1 MDNASYWFF
10 EKFMGDNFC
19 LLYDGDINDDI
30 TEKIMDLSEY
40 NFDNKEGFS
49 QTKKKVSFLLA
60 ECFQNVIRHGGKQD
74 VDQLQNVNTGFFL
87 TRNIDGIYFIT
98 SGNLIKNENVDSL
111 KGQLNKINGLDKNSL
126 RALYVDILANNPFSD
141 KGGAGLGLIKIARKS
156 NQKIEFA
163 FHDFD
168 DAYSIFYNQI
178 VLRSQESNLESD
190 NDNGFYISEAINY
203 HKKMLDEGVLIIQK
217 GDFSHSTILPVL
229 EILEEN
235 LPNLFTRSQTRKNA
249 YHVLVELLQNISK
262 YAVEKDG
269 KKEGIFLI
277 RKKGEHFIIGAGNF
291 IEEFHIEA
299 LRLQIKMLNDLPKEE
314 LKNRYLTALT
324 GEGKDKDK
332 SGGALIE
339 LIEIARRSNEAIS
352 FDFLNPRPGKFFFT
366 ISVTI

>member
-19 LLYDGDINDDI
+19 LLYDGDISDDI
-30 TEKIMDLSEY
+30 TEKIMDLSEF

-60 ECFQNVIRHGGKQD
+60 ECFQNIIRHGGKQE
-74 VDQLQNVNTGFFL
+74 LSHHHNVNSGFFL
-87 TRNIDGIYFIT
+87 TRNVDGVYFIT
-98 SGNLIKNENVDSL
+98 SGNLIKKENVDNL
-111 KGQLNKINGLDKNSL
+111 KEQLNKINDLDKNSL

-168 DAYSIFYNQI
+168 DTFSIFYNQI
-178 VLRSQESNLESD
+178 VLRSRESNLESD

-203 HKKMLDEGVLIIQK
+203 HEKMLDEGVLIIQK

-229 EILEEN
+229 EILEKN
-235 LPNLFTRSQTRKNA
+235 LPNLFTRSLARKNA

-262 YAVEKDG
+262 YAVEKNG
-269 KKEGIFLI
+269 KKEGVFLI
-277 RKKGEHFIIGAGNF
+277 RKKADHFIIGAGNF
-291 IEEFHIEA
+291 IEESHIEA
-299 LRLQIKMLNDLPKEE
+299 LKLQLEMLNSLSKNE

-324 GEGKDKDK
+324 GRGKDRDK

-339 LIEIARRSNEAIS
+339 LIEIARRSNHRIS
-352 FDFLNPRPGKFFFT
+352 FDFLNPEAEKYFFT